1 MIVSA
6 IGRPSCDRSC
16 EVSMYGIWDAK
27 LDATSYLDII
37 SLVIVTT
44 FSEQSMCHDVM
55 NIQLVQYGIRI
66 LGNFGETIIETI
78 EDGKGK
84 PCSDLL

>member
-16 EVSMYGIWDAK
+16 EVSVDGMSDAK
-27 LDATSYLDII
+27 LNATTYLDII

-44 FSEQSMCHDVM
+44 FSEQSMCHYMM
-55 NIQLVQYGIRI
+55 NIQLVQHGIGI
-66 LGNFGETIIETI
+66 LENFGETMIEKI
-78 EDGKGK
+78 ENGKGE
-84 PCSDLL
+84 PCSNLL